1 MSMVVRCPRLS
12 SVSLLCFP
20 ALAVVFLLGVYGN
33 PQAAEVASKTSAN
46 GNEPTLIFRQIFK
59 SSYPEYVRITV
70 RQNGQGTWD
79 IRQLDE
85 TPSPRPL
92 HIGAPLTQKLFALA
106 SDLHDFQGVKL
117 DVHRRIANL
126 GQKTFYFRDGAQE
139 NQVTFNYTVNKA
151 AQQLL
156 AIFYGLQRQELDL
169 SDMKR
174 VMRYDQ
180 LGINDV
186 ILRVQRD
193 VNEKLLPE
201 PAVLLPTLDK
211 IAASSDLMDMS
222 RRRARAIAEQ
232 IREGESKN

>member
-1 MSMVVRCPRLS
+1 MRTLGLS
-12 SVSLLCFP
+12 SVAFLCFP
-20 ALAVVFLLGVYGN
+20 ALAMVFLLTGYRT

-46 GNEPTLIFRQIFK
+46 RNEPTLIFRQIFK
-59 SSYPEYVRITV
+59 SSYPEYVKITV
-70 RQNGQGTWD
+70 KQDGQGSWD

-92 HIGAPLTQKLFALA
+92 HIDALLTQKLFALA
-106 SDLHDFQGVKL
+106 SDLHDFRGVKL

-126 GQKTFYFRDGAQE
+126 GQKTFYYRDGTQE

-193 VNEKLLPE
+193 VSEKLLPE
-201 PAVLLPTLDK
+201 PAVLLPTLDQ
-211 IAASSDLMDMS
+211 IAASSNLMDMS

-232 IREGESKN
+232 IREAQSKN